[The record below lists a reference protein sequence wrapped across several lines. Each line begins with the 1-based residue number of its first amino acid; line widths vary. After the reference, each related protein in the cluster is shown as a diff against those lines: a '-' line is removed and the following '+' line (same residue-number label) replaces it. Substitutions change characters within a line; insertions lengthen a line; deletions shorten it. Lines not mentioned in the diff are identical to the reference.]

1 MVRSPVGRCLHNV
14 RAFMD
19 QVVTNFSNAE
29 WWVSVVVFGAL
40 VSVFGGFLK
49 DWVESGFAKF
59 STSIRLRI
67 EARGAHRNARLDVL
81 KSEKQEQ
88 LIALGEATYFRLRA
102 AVYLLMSTLMVI
114 VIFSAGGLF
123 HQYFEFTMRVFSVL
137 PVFWAI
143 FDILAAQKLKDLVD
157 EARRVPVKL

>member
-1 MVRSPVGRCLHNV
+1 
-14 RAFMD
+14 MD

-40 VSVFGGFLK
+40 VSVLGGFLK
-49 DWVESGFAKF
+49 DWAESGFAKF
-59 STSIRLRI
+59 SASVRLRI
-67 EARGAHRNARLDVL
+67 EVRGAQRNARLDVL

-88 LIALGEATYFRLRA
+88 LITLGEATYFRLRA
-102 AVYLLMSTLMVI
+102 AVYLLMSTLMII

-123 HQYFEFTMRVFSVL
+123 NRYFEFTMRALSVL

-143 FDILAAQKLKDLVD
+143 FDILAAQKLKGLVD
-157 EARRVPVKL
+157 EARRVSV